1 MVFKK
6 ITGILAWQCLKKS
19 LQTVKKKVEKCHCS
33 VLISQAVCT
42 EKMALPD
49 SIMLEPAHMG
59 SVSPLHLDSAI
70 SAGAL

>member
-1 MVFKK
+1 M
-6 ITGILAWQCLKKS
+6 
-19 LQTVKKKVEKCHCS
+19 EKCHCS